1 MLRIALIVCLL
12 TISSGISF
20 AGKIEKGFQA
30 LEIYNYFEAK
40 KLFEESL
47 QKNVV
52 PAAYG
57 LSLIYFRTDNP
68 FHNIDSAYKFVVQS
82 MAGFPALDIKSRLK
96 IAALGVD
103 SLSIVQQRDRV
114 SEILYTR
121 AVAKNTIDD
130 FNSFIQKNF
139 WSNRVDSAVF
149 KRDSLAFLIADTK
162 GESKDYQEFMNTYPT
177 SYYAEPAASKFE
189 HTLYLESTA
198 SNTLLSYLEFVKKY
212 PDSPYRTDA
221 EDKIFELYTQTETVD
236 AYRRFITDC
245 PQNHNVNE
253 AWRKLYNTHV
263 QTNSYSENSITEFTS
278 AFPEYP
284 FLEEIEQELIV
295 ANQRFLPIKSG
306 DQWGFVNETG
316 QLTIPVSFE
325 EADNFSEGLAVVKTN
340 GKYGYINK
348 AGTLTIAARF
358 DDALPFHE
366 GHAVVE
372 LKGKLGMINRSGEF
386 IIPAQYEDLGNLTDG
401 LTYFLKD
408 SLYGYFDSKGI
419 VRIPPTFT
427 DAFDYQAGKAIVS
440 LNHFFGLIDKYG
452 TTFIP
457 MKYDDLRPYENQ
469 TYLAMSNDYWGLIS
483 ISGDTIL
490 PFEYEYIG
498 ALYSNRALVEK
509 EDLYN
514 YVDPKGNFILTT
526 WLVPYS
532 EYRQLANFKNG
543 FARIEVDQ
551 KYVLIDTTGKRLF
564 AQPKENLGDYSELI
578 AVSKAG
584 KWGYYTPAGLMTI
597 AHNFTLAGSFSKGFA
612 IAGIDPFYGL
622 INKQGQYILQPYY
635 EDLTF
640 LNDTLLIAK
649 SHGNYGLLNVRGD
662 TLLNFVYISIEP
674 IDDKIVKIQEG
685 DSVFYYD
692 ILNNKLLRKEEEE

>member
-1 MLRIALIVCLL
+1 MVRVALIVWML
-12 TISSGISF
+12 TSSSAISF
-20 AGKIEKGFQA
+20 AGKIEKGYQA

-47 QKNVV
+47 KNNLV

-57 LSLIYFRTDNP
+57 LSVIYFRTDNP
-68 FHNIDSAYKFVVQS
+68 FHNIDSAYNFVIRS
-82 MAGFPALDIKSRLK
+82 LAGFPALDLKSKLK
-96 IAALGVD
+96 IKELGVD
-103 SLSIVQQRDRV
+103 SLSIVHQRDRI
-114 SEILYTR
+114 SEILYER
-121 AVAKNTIDD
+121 AVITNTIDA
-130 FNSFIQKNF
+130 FNYFINKNF
-139 WSNRVDSAVF
+139 WSTKVESAVF
-149 KRDSLAFLIADTK
+149 KRDSLAFFIADSK
-162 GESKDYQEFMNTYPT
+162 GQSKDYQEFMNTYPT
-177 SYYAEPAASKFE
+177 SYFAESATSKFE
-189 HTLYLESTA
+189 HNLYLESTA

-236 AYRRFITDC
+236 AYRRFIADC

-253 AWRKLYNTHV
+253 AWRRLYNTHV
-263 QTNSYSENSITEFTS
+263 QTNSYSENSIEEFTS
-278 AFPEYP
+278 AYPAYP

-306 DQWGFVNETG
+306 DLWGFVNENG
-316 QLTIPVSFE
+316 VVAIPVAYE

-348 AGTLTIAARF
+348 AGMLNIAARF

-386 IIPAQYEDLGNLTDG
+386 IIPAQFEDLGNLTDG
-401 LTYFLKD
+401 LAYFLKD

-440 LNHFFGLIDKYG
+440 LNDFFGLIDKYG

-457 MKYDDLRPYENQ
+457 MKYDDLRLYKDQ

-490 PFEYEYIG
+490 PFEYDYIG
-498 ALYSNRALVEK
+498 TMSCNRALVEK
-509 EDLYN
+509 EELYN
-514 YVDPKGNFILTT
+514 FVDPNGDLILTT
-526 WLVPYS
+526 WLVPFS
-532 EYRQLANFKNG
+532 EYRQLAVFKNG
-543 FARIEVDQ
+543 YARIEVDQ
-551 KYVLIDTTGKRLF
+551 KYILIDTTGKRLF

-578 AVSKAG
+578 AISKAG
-584 KWGYYTPAGLMTI
+584 KWGYYTPAGVLTI
-597 AHNFTLAGSFSKGFA
+597 PHNFTLAGSFSKGFA

-674 IDDKIVKIQEG
+674 IDDKIVKIEEG

-692 ILNNKLLRKEEEE
+692 ILNNKLLRKEEE

>member
-1 MLRIALIVCLL
+1 MVRIALIVWLL

-20 AGKIEKGFQA
+20 ARKIENGFQA

-47 QKNVV
+47 KNNVV

-57 LSLIYFRTDNP
+57 LSVIYYRTDNP
-68 FHNIDSAYKFVVQS
+68 FHNIDSAYSFIIRS
-82 MAGFPALDIKSRLK
+82 MAGFPALDLKSRLK
-96 IAALGVD
+96 IAQLGVD
-103 SLSIVQQRDRV
+103 SLSIVQQRERI
-114 SEILYTR
+114 SEDLYLLSIH
-121 AVAKNTIDD
+121 KNTVED
-130 FNSFIQKNF
+130 FNFFIQKNI
-139 WSNRVDSAVF
+139 WSAKIDSAVF

-162 GESKDYQEFMNTYPT
+162 GQSKDYQEFLNSYPT
-177 SYYAEPAASKFE
+177 SYFAEPAASKFE
-189 HTLYLESTA
+189 HSLYLESTA

-212 PDSPYRTDA
+212 PESPYRTDA

-236 AYRRFITDC
+236 AYRRFIVDC
-245 PQNHNVNE
+245 PDNHNVNE

-263 QTNSYSENSITEFTS
+263 QTHSYSESSIEAFTS
-278 AFPEYP
+278 TYPAYP
-284 FLEEIEQELIV
+284 FLEEIEEELTL

-306 DQWGFVNETG
+306 DLWGFVDEMG
-316 QLTIPVSFE
+316 AVAIPITFD

-348 AGTLTIAARF
+348 SGTLTIAARF

-386 IIPAQYEDLGNLTDG
+386 IIPAQFEDLGNLTDG
-401 LTYFLKD
+401 LAYFLRD

-427 DAFDYQAGKAIVS
+427 DAFDYQNGKAIVS

-457 MKYDDLRPYENQ
+457 MKYDDLRPYQNQ
-469 TYLAMSNDYWGLIS
+469 IFLAMSNDSWGLIS

-490 PFEYEYIG
+490 PFEFEYIG
-498 ALYSNRALVEK
+498 AMSCNRALVVK
-509 EDLYN
+509 NDQFN
-514 YVDPKGNFILTT
+514 FVDPNGNSILDT

-532 EYRQLANFKNG
+532 EYRQLANYKNG
-543 FARIEVDQ
+543 FARIEVEQ
-551 KYVLIDTTGKRLF
+551 KYILIDTTGKRLF

-584 KWGYYTPAGLMTI
+584 KWGYYTPSGVLTI
-597 AHNFTLAGSFSKGFA
+597 PHNFTLAGSFSKGFA

-622 INKQGQYILQPYY
+622 INKQGQYILEPYY

-674 IDDKIVKIQEG
+674 IDDKIVKIEEG

>member
-1 MLRIALIVCLL
+1 MARVAFIVWLL

-20 AGKIEKGFQA
+20 AGKIEKGYQA

-40 KLFEESL
+40 KLFEECL
-47 QKNVV
+47 DKNVV

-57 LSLIYFRTDNP
+57 LSIIYFRTDNP
-68 FHNIDSAYKFVVQS
+68 FHNIDSAYNFIIRS
-82 MAGFPALDIKSRLK
+82 FAGFPALDLKSRLK
-96 IAALGVD
+96 IKELGVD
-103 SLSIVQQRDRV
+103 SLSIVQQRERI
-114 SEILYTR
+114 SEVLYIR
-121 AVAKNTIDD
+121 AINKNTVDD
-130 FNSFIQKNF
+130 FNFFISKNF
-139 WSNRVDSAVF
+139 WSTKIDSAVF

-162 GESKDYQEFMNTYPT
+162 GQSKDYEEFMNTYPT
-177 SYYAEPAASKFE
+177 SYFAEPAASKFE

-198 SNTLLSYLEFVKKY
+198 SNTLLSYLEFVKKN
-212 PDSPYRTDA
+212 PASPYRTDA

-236 AYRRFITDC
+236 AYHRFIADC
-245 PQNHNVNE
+245 PDNHNVNE

-263 QTNSYSENSITEFTS
+263 QTNSYSENSIEAFTS
-278 AFPEYP
+278 AYPAYP
-284 FLEEIEQELIV
+284 FLEEIKQELLL
-295 ANQRFLPIKSG
+295 ADQRFFPIKTG
-306 DQWGFVNETG
+306 DLWGFVNEAG
-316 QLTIPVSFE
+316 LVTIPLSYE

-348 AGTLTIAARF
+348 SGTLTIDARF

-386 IIPAQYEDLGNLTDG
+386 IIPAQFEDLGNLTDG

-419 VRIPPTFT
+419 VRIPPAFT
-427 DAFDYQAGKAIVS
+427 DAFDYKEGKAIVS

-457 MKYDDLRPYENQ
+457 MKYDDLRLYQDQ
-469 TYLAMSNDYWGLIS
+469 TYLAMSNEYWGLIS

-490 PFEYEYIG
+490 PFEYDYIG
-498 ALYSNRALVEK
+498 PLSCNRALVEK
-509 EDLYN
+509 ENLYN
-514 YVDPKGNFILTT
+514 YVDPKGNFVLTT
-526 WLVPYS
+526 WLLPYS
-532 EYRQLANFKNG
+532 EFRQLANFKNG
-543 FARIEVDQ
+543 FARIEIDA

-578 AVSKAG
+578 AVSKTG
-584 KWGYYTPAGLMTI
+584 KWGYYTPAGVMTI
-597 AHNFTLAGSFSKGFA
+597 PHNFTLAGSFSKGFA

-622 INKQGQYILQPYY
+622 INKQGQYILEPYY
-635 EDLTF
+635 EDLNF

-649 SHGNYGLLNVRGD
+649 SHGNYGLINVHGD

-674 IDDKIVKIQEG
+674 IDYKIVKIEEG

-692 ILNNKLLRKEEEE
+692 ILTNKLLRKEEEE